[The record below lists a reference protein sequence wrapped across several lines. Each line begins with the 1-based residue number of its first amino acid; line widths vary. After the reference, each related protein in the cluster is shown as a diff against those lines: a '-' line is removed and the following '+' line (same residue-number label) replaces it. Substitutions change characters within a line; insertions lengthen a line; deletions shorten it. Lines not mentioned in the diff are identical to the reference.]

1 MPGLDLP
8 DPCPG
13 TWILGLQGRPSM
25 HSRPPRSLPG
35 ANPPP
40 DLREGPQWHTRRP
53 TSAKLQ
59 SGKIPARPPRKS
71 GGRENSCR
79 ANPGPTFWPGD
90 LFGSIF
96 GSRKTYF
103 CEEMILWWGYR
114 GIPSAQMNSMVP
126 GTHLGV
132 LVCPKTSLFNYFVG
146 ISSFPGKL
154 QVAPA
159 SLAYFP
165 LWGPAAVAE
174 GLRIRRTPQVVQGVS
189 DSRVQASAGS

>member
-53 TSAKLQ
+53 TSAKPQ

-103 CEEMILWWGYR
+103 CQEMILWWGYK
-114 GIPSAQMNSMVP
+114 GIPPAQMNSMVP
-126 GTHLGV
+126 GIHMGR
-132 LVCPKTSLFNYFVG
+132 LVCPKNILKHTIYANPKKSE
-146 ISSFPGKL
+146 KL
-154 QVAPA
+154 RVAPA
-159 SLAYFP
+159 TSLCIPHSLLKSF
-165 LWGPAAVAE
+165 
-174 GLRIRRTPQVVQGVS
+174 
-189 DSRVQASAGS
+189 

>member
-8 DPCPG
+8 DPCPE
-13 TWILGLQGRPSM
+13 TWILSLQGRPSM
-25 HSRPPRSLPG
+25 HSRPPRSFLG

-103 CEEMILWWGYR
+103 CEEMILWWGYK
-114 GIPSAQMNSMVP
+114 GIPPAQMNSMVP
-126 GTHLGV
+126 GIHMGRL
-132 LVCPKTSLFNYFVG
+132 LCPKTSLKNKIYAN
-146 ISSFPGKL
+146 SPKSEKL

-159 SLAYFP
+159 TSPWPSLFP
-165 LWGPAAVAE
+165 LVAVPIPLTAIPE
-174 GLRIRRTPQVVQGVS
+174 LAVCDS
-189 DSRVQASAGS
+189 DISAC

>member
-103 CEEMILWWGYR
+103 CQEMILWWGYK
-114 GIPSAQMNSMVP
+114 GIPPAQMNSMVP
-126 GTHLGV
+126 GIHMGRL
-132 LVCPKTSLFNYFVG
+132 LCPKNNLKDKIYANYPK
-146 ISSFPGKL
+146 SAPGHEK
-154 QVAPA
+154 AKDA
-159 SLAYFP
+159 
-165 LWGPAAVAE
+165 
-174 GLRIRRTPQVVQGVS
+174 R
-189 DSRVQASAGS
+189 

>member
-1 MPGLDLP
+1 MGGQADLCWAEICPAFENQRRSGKFLPGLDLP

-79 ANPGPTFWPGD
+79 ANPGPTWASCSLGFVSKWAPPLKAGFPFLETGFPFLKTGFPFLKHMPRLVRYLPECFWP
-90 LFGSIF
+90 
-96 GSRKTYF
+96 
-103 CEEMILWWGYR
+103 
-114 GIPSAQMNSMVP
+114 
-126 GTHLGV
+126 
-132 LVCPKTSLFNYFVG
+132 
-146 ISSFPGKL
+146 
-154 QVAPA
+154 
-159 SLAYFP
+159 
-165 LWGPAAVAE
+165 
-174 GLRIRRTPQVVQGVS
+174 
-189 DSRVQASAGS
+189 